1 MKSKI
6 HESQK
11 TIKMM
16 SKKIILP
23 FVLLIGFSTFAQ
35 DHFSGISTSNRVG
48 ILNGTINPAEFSNL
62 SKKFEINFYGLS
74 FDVSNN
80 KIGFNDLTSDT
91 NLEDLIF
98 TGTEAANMRIDGQI
112 LGPSFAMKWRNWGFG
127 ITTKAN
133 VKFDVVDVD
142 TSLGNAIFNNNL
154 ALNSTFL
161 NQPGNQRLSGTSYG
175 EVGFSVARKI
185 YENDK
190 HKFDAGATLK
200 FLFPGSYSNFGL
212 SNLNGRI
219 TQNASGTYLTTDQPA
234 TLNIAYSGN
243 LADSFSNFDDYTKSI
258 FGGLNGVAT
267 DIGFTYQWKDGKD
280 KYKIKSGIAIR
291 NLGSMTFKDDNN
303 FNTNYTLDIRPT
315 PQNLQ
320 GLNLSLFDNI
330 NNLSDVE
337 DVLFNNNYLNID
349 DRKKTDF
356 RVNLPTLLTMYADFK
371 IVPKV
376 YITGFLQ
383 QKMKKDDG
391 NDQITARNIFSVTP
405 RVNLGFFEAY
415 LPVSTD
421 EISGTN
427 VGFGFRLAG
436 FYLGS
441 NSIITSLAD
450 GKQANFYTGYRFAF
464 L

>member
-1 MKSKI
+1 MKNTLLTLS
-6 HESQK
+6 
-11 TIKMM
+11 
-16 SKKIILP
+16 
-23 FVLLIGFSTFAQ
+23 LLIGFSASAQ
-35 DHFSGISTSNRVG
+35 DQFSGISTSNRVG
-48 ILNGTINPAEFSNL
+48 ILNGAINPAEFANL

-80 KIGFNDLTSDT
+80 KIGFNDLASDT

-98 TGTEAANMRIDGQI
+98 NGTESVNLRIDGQV
-112 LGPSFAMKWRNWGFG
+112 LGPSFAMKLGKWGFG

-133 VKFDVVDVD
+133 IKFDVVDVD

-154 ALNSTFL
+154 TLNNTLL
-161 NQPGNQRLSGTSYG
+161 NQTGNQRLSGISYG
-175 EVGFSVARKI
+175 EVGFSLARKI

-190 HKFDAGATLK
+190 HKFDAGITLK

-212 SNLNGRI
+212 SNLNGTI
-219 TQNASGTYLTTDQPA
+219 TRDASGNIILTTDQPA

-243 LADSFSNFDDYTKSI
+243 LADSFSNFDDYTKSV

-267 DIGFTYQWKDGKD
+267 DVGFNYQWKDGKNR
-280 KYKIKSGIAIR
+280 YKIKSGLAIR
-291 NLGSMTFKDDNN
+291 NIGSMTFKDDNN
-303 FNTNYTLDIRPT
+303 YNTNYTLSIPSSN
-315 PQNLQ
+315 P
-320 GLNLSLFDNI
+320 LNLSLFENI
-330 NNLSDVE
+330 NNLSEVE
-337 DVLFNNNYLNID
+337 DLLIGRGYITRD
-349 DRKKTDF
+349 DKNKTDF

-371 IVPKV
+371 IVSKV
-376 YITGFLQ
+376 FVTGYLQ
-383 QKMKKDDG
+383 QKMNNDDG

-405 RVNLGFFEAY
+405 RVNLGFFEAF

-421 EISGTN
+421 DISGTN

-441 NSIITSLAD
+441 NSIFTSLAD
-450 GKQANFYTGYRFAF
+450 GKQANFYTGYRLAF

>member
-1 MKSKI
+1 MK
-6 HESQK
+6 K
-11 TIKMM
+11 TLIT
-16 SKKIILP
+16 LC
-23 FVLLIGFSTFAQ
+23 LLVGFSASAQ
-35 DHFSGISTSNRVG
+35 DQFSGISTSNRVG
-48 ILNGTINPAEFSNL
+48 ILNGAINPAEFANL
-62 SKKFEINFYGLS
+62 SNKFEINFYGLS

-80 KIGFNDLTSDT
+80 KIGFNDLTSNT

-98 TGTEAANMRIDGQI
+98 TGTESANLRIDGQI
-112 LGPSFAMKWRNWGFG
+112 LGPSFAMKWRKWGFG

-133 VKFDVVDVD
+133 IKFDVVDVD

-154 ALNSTFL
+154 TLNTTLL
-161 NQPGNQRLSGTSYG
+161 NQTGNQRLSGTSYG
-175 EVGFSVARKI
+175 EIGFSVARKI

-190 HKFDAGATLK
+190 HKFDAGITLK
-200 FLFPGSYSNFGL
+200 FLFPGSYSNFGF
-212 SNLNGRI
+212 SNLNGTI
-219 TQNASGTYLTTDQPA
+219 TQNSSGTFLTTDQPA
-234 TLNIAYSGN
+234 NLNIAYSGN

-267 DIGFTYQWKDGKD
+267 DIGFNYQWKDGKD

-291 NLGSMTFKDDNN
+291 NIGSMTFKDDNN
-303 FNTNYTLDIRPT
+303 YNTNYTLNIQPT
-315 PQNLQ
+315 IQNPL
-320 GLNLSLFDNI
+320 GLDLSLFENI
-330 NNLSDVE
+330 NNLSEVE
-337 DVLFNNNYLNID
+337 DVLFNNNYLNINNQN
-349 DRKKTDF
+349 KTDF

-371 IVPKV
+371 IVSKV
-376 YITGFLQ
+376 FITGYLQ

-391 NDQITARNIFSVTP
+391 NDQITARNIFSITP
-405 RVNLGFFEAY
+405 RVNLGFFEAF

-421 EISGTN
+421 DISGTN

-450 GKQANFYTGYRFAF
+450 GKQANIYTGYRLAF

>member
-1 MKSKI
+1 MKKLFITLS
-6 HESQK
+6 
-11 TIKMM
+11 
-16 SKKIILP
+16 L
-23 FVLLIGFSTFAQ
+23 VLCFSAIAQ

-48 ILNGTINPAEFSNL
+48 ILNGAINPAEFANL
-62 SKKFEINFYGLS
+62 SKKFEINFYGIS

-98 TGTEAANMRIDGQI
+98 TGTESANMRIDGQI
-112 LGPSFAMKWRNWGFG
+112 IGPSFAMKWRKWGFG

-133 VKFDVVDVD
+133 IKFDVVDVD
-142 TSLGNAIFNNNL
+142 TSLGNAIFNNDL
-154 ALNSTFL
+154 TLNTTFL
-161 NQPGNQRLSGTSYG
+161 NQSGNQRLSGTSYG

-190 HKFDAGATLK
+190 HKFDAGITLK

-219 TQNASGTYLTTDQPA
+219 TQNGSDAFLTTDQPA

-243 LADSFSNFDDYTKSI
+243 LADSFSNFDDYTKSV
-258 FGGLNGVAT
+258 FGGLNGVAA
-267 DIGFTYQWKDGKD
+267 DIGITYQWKDDKN

-303 FNTNYTLDIRPT
+303 YNSNYTLSIPT
-315 PQNLQ
+315 SNP
-320 GLNLSLFDNI
+320 LNLSLFENI
-330 NNLSDVE
+330 TNLSEVE
-337 DVLFNNNYLNID
+337 DVLFNNNYLSID
-349 DRKKTDF
+349 DQNKTDF

-383 QKMKKDDG
+383 QKMRNDDG
-391 NDQITARNIFSVTP
+391 NNQITARNLFSVTP

-415 LPVSTD
+415 IPVSSD

-450 GKQANFYTGYRFAF
+450 GKQANIYTGYRLAF

>member
-1 MKSKI
+1 MKKLFITLS
-6 HESQK
+6 
-11 TIKMM
+11 
-16 SKKIILP
+16 L
-23 FVLLIGFSTFAQ
+23 VLCFSAIAQ

-48 ILNGTINPAEFSNL
+48 ILNGAINPAEFANL
-62 SKKFEINFYGLS
+62 SKKFEINFYGIS

-98 TGTEAANMRIDGQI
+98 TGTESANMRIDGQI
-112 LGPSFAMKWRNWGFG
+112 IGPSFAMKWRKWGFG

-133 VKFDVVDVD
+133 IKFDVVDVD

-154 ALNSTFL
+154 TLNTTLL

-190 HKFDAGATLK
+190 HKFDAGITLK

-219 TQNASGTYLTTDQPA
+219 TQNGSGPFLTTDQPA

-243 LADSFSNFDDYTKSI
+243 LADSFSNFDDYTKSV
-258 FGGLNGVAT
+258 FGGLNGVAA
-267 DIGFTYQWKDGKD
+267 DIGITYQWKDDKN

-303 FNTNYTLDIRPT
+303 YNSNYTLSIPSSN
-315 PQNLQ
+315 P
-320 GLNLSLFDNI
+320 LNLSLFENTT
-330 NNLSDVE
+330 NLSEVE
-337 DVLFNNNYLNID
+337 DVLFNNNYLDID
-349 DRKKTDF
+349 DQNKTDF

-383 QKMKKDDG
+383 QKMKKDDA

-415 LPVSTD
+415 IPVSSD

-450 GKQANFYTGYRFAF
+450 GKQANIYTGYRLAF

>member
-1 MKSKI
+1 MKKLFITLS
-6 HESQK
+6 
-11 TIKMM
+11 
-16 SKKIILP
+16 L
-23 FVLLIGFSTFAQ
+23 VLSLSAVAQ
-35 DHFSGISTSNRVG
+35 DHYSGISTSNRVG
-48 ILNGTINPAEFSNL
+48 ILNGAINPAEFANL
-62 SKKFEINFYGLS
+62 SKKFEINFYGIS

-98 TGTEAANMRIDGQI
+98 TGTESANMRIDGQI
-112 LGPSFAMKWRNWGFG
+112 IGPSFAMKWRKWGFG

-133 VKFDVVDVD
+133 IKFDVVDVD

-154 ALNSTFL
+154 TLNSTLL

-190 HKFDAGATLK
+190 HKFDAGITLK

-219 TQNASGTYLTTDQPA
+219 TQNGSGAFLTTDQPA

-243 LADSFSNFDDYTKSI
+243 LADSFSNFDDYTKSV
-258 FGGLNGVAT
+258 FGGLNGAAA
-267 DIGFTYQWKDGKD
+267 DIGITYQWKDDKN
-280 KYKIKSGIAIR
+280 KYKIKSGLAIR

-303 FNTNYTLDIRPT
+303 YNSNYTLSIPSSN
-315 PQNLQ
+315 P
-320 GLNLSLFDNI
+320 LNLSLFENI
-330 NNLSDVE
+330 TNLSEVE
-337 DVLFNNNYLNID
+337 DVLFNNNYLSID
-349 DRKKTDF
+349 DQNKTDF

-383 QKMKKDDG
+383 QKIRKDDG

-415 LPVSTD
+415 IPVSSD

-441 NSIITSLAD
+441 NSIITSLSD
-450 GKQANFYTGYRFAF
+450 GKQANIYTGYRLAF

>member
-1 MKSKI
+1 MKKLFITLS
-6 HESQK
+6 
-11 TIKMM
+11 
-16 SKKIILP
+16 L
-23 FVLLIGFSTFAQ
+23 VLCFSAIAQ

-48 ILNGTINPAEFSNL
+48 ILNGSINPAEFANL
-62 SKKFEINFYGLS
+62 SKKFEINFYGVS

-98 TGTEAANMRIDGQI
+98 TGTESANMRIDGQI
-112 LGPSFAMKWRNWGFG
+112 LGPSFAMKWRKWGFG

-133 VKFDVVDVD
+133 IKFDVVDVD

-154 ALNSTFL
+154 TLNTTFL
-161 NQPGNQRLSGTSYG
+161 NQSGNQRLSGTSYG

-190 HKFDAGATLK
+190 HKFDAGVTLK

-212 SNLNGRI
+212 SNLNGLI
-219 TQNASGTYLTTDQPA
+219 TQNASGTFLTTDQPA

-243 LADSFSNFDDYTKSI
+243 LADSFSNFDDYTKSV
-258 FGGLNGVAT
+258 FGGLNGVAA
-267 DIGFTYQWKDGKD
+267 DIGITYQWKDDKN
-280 KYKIKSGIAIR
+280 KYKIKSGLAIR

-303 FNTNYTLDIRPT
+303 YNSNYTLSIPT
-315 PQNLQ
+315 SNP
-320 GLNLSLFDNI
+320 LNLSLFENI
-330 NNLSDVE
+330 NNLSEVE
-337 DVLFNNNYLNID
+337 NVLFNNNYLSID
-349 DRKKTDF
+349 DQNKTDF

-383 QKMKKDDG
+383 QKMRNDDG

-415 LPVSTD
+415 IPVSSD

-450 GKQANFYTGYRFAF
+450 GKQANIYTGYRLAF

>member
-1 MKSKI
+1 MKKS
-6 HESQK
+6 
-11 TIKMM
+11 
-16 SKKIILP
+16 
-23 FVLLIGFSTFAQ
+23 LLTLCLLVGLSAIAQ
-35 DHFSGISTSNRVG
+35 DQFSGISTSNRVG
-48 ILNGTINPAEFSNL
+48 ILNGTINPAEYTNL

-98 TGTEAANMRIDGQI
+98 NGTESVNLRIDGQI
-112 LGPSFAMKWRNWGFG
+112 LGPSFAMKWRKWGFG

-133 VKFDVVDVD
+133 IKFDVVDVD

-154 ALNSTFL
+154 TLNTTLL
-161 NQPGNQRLSGTSYG
+161 NQTGNQRLSGTSYG

-190 HKFDAGATLK
+190 HKFDAGITLK

-212 SNLNGRI
+212 SNLNGTI
-219 TQNASGTYLTTDQPA
+219 TQDPSGSFLTTDQPA

-243 LADSFSNFDDYTKSI
+243 LADSFSNFDDYTKSV

-267 DIGFTYQWKDGKD
+267 DIGFNYQWKDGKG
-280 KYKIKSGIAIR
+280 KYKIKSGLAIR
-291 NLGSMTFKDDNN
+291 NIGSMTFKDDNN
-303 FNTNYTLDIRPT
+303 YNTNYTLSIPSTNPLD
-315 PQNLQ
+315 
-320 GLNLSLFDNI
+320 LSLFENI
-330 NNLSDVE
+330 NNLSEVE
-337 DVLFNNNYLNID
+337 DVLFNNNYLDINNQN
-349 DRKKTDF
+349 KTDF

-371 IVPKV
+371 IVSKV
-376 YITGFLQ
+376 FVTGYLQ
-383 QKMKKDDG
+383 QKMNNDDG
-391 NDQITARNIFSVTP
+391 NDQITTRNIFSVTP
-405 RVNLGFFEAY
+405 RVNIGFFEAF

-421 EISGTN
+421 DISGTN
-427 VGFGFRLAG
+427 IGFGFRLAG

-450 GKQANFYTGYRFAF
+450 GKQANFYTGYRLAF

>member
-1 MKSKI
+1 MK
-6 HESQK
+6 K
-11 TIKMM
+11 T
-16 SKKIILP
+16 
-23 FVLLIGFSTFAQ
+23 LLTLSLLVGFSAIAQ
-35 DHFSGISTSNRVG
+35 DQFSGISTSNRVG
-48 ILNGTINPAEFSNL
+48 ILNGAINPAEFANL

-98 TGTEAANMRIDGQI
+98 TGTESVNLRIDGQI
-112 LGPSFAMKWRNWGFG
+112 LGPSFAMKLGKWGFG

-133 VKFDVVDVD
+133 IKFDVVDVD

-154 ALNSTFL
+154 NLSNI
-161 NQPGNQRLSGTSYG
+161 NQIGNQRLSGISYG

-190 HKFDAGATLK
+190 HKFDAGVTLK

-212 SNLNGRI
+212 SNLNGTI
-219 TQNASGTYLTTDQPA
+219 TQNANGIFLTTIPNQPA

-243 LADSFSNFDDYTKSI
+243 LADSFSNFDDYTKSV

-267 DIGFTYQWKDGKD
+267 DIGFNYQWKDGKGKG
-280 KYKIKSGIAIR
+280 KYKIKSGLAIR
-291 NLGSMTFKDDNN
+291 NIGSMTFKNDNN
-303 FNTNYTLDIRPT
+303 YNTNYTLNIQPNG
-315 PQNLQ
+315 QNQQ
-320 GLNLSLFDNI
+320 GLDLSLFENI

-337 DVLFNNNYLNID
+337 EVLIDKGYLIRD
-349 DRKKTDF
+349 DKNKTDF
-356 RVNLPTLLTMYADFK
+356 KVNLPTLLTMYADFK

-376 YITGFLQ
+376 YVTGYLQ
-383 QKMKKDDG
+383 QKMKNDDG

-421 EISGTN
+421 DISGTN

-450 GKQANFYTGYRFAF
+450 GKQANIYTGYRFAF

>member
-1 MKSKI
+1 M
-6 HESQK
+6 
-11 TIKMM
+11 
-16 SKKIILP
+16 KKIIL
-23 FVLLIGFSTFAQ
+23 FFSLQVGFCSFAQ

-48 ILNGTINPAEFSNL
+48 IINGAINPAEFANL

-98 TGTEAANMRIDGQI
+98 TGTESANMRIDGQI
-112 LGPSFAMKWRNWGFG
+112 IGPSLAMKWMKWGFG

-133 VKFDVVDVD
+133 IKFDVVDVD
-142 TSLGNAIFNNNL
+142 TALGNAIFYNNL
-154 ALNSTFL
+154 TLNTTLL
-161 NQPGNQRLSGTSYG
+161 NQTGNQRLSGTSYG
-175 EVGFSVARKI
+175 EVGFSVARNI

-190 HKFDAGATLK
+190 HKFDAGITVK

-212 SNLNGRI
+212 SNLKGTI
-219 TQNASGTYLTTDQPA
+219 TQDPSGSFLNTDQPA

-267 DIGFTYQWKDGKD
+267 DIGFNYQWKDGKD
-280 KYKIKSGIAIR
+280 KYKIKSGLAIR
-291 NLGSMTFKDDNN
+291 NIGSMTFKDDNN
-303 FNTNYTLDIRPT
+303 YNTNYILDIP
-315 PQNLQ
+315 
-320 GLNLSLFDNI
+320 LNNPLDLSLFENI
-330 NNLSDVE
+330 NNLSEVE
-337 DVLFNNNYLNID
+337 NILISNGYLTQTPI
-349 DRKKTDF
+349 KTDF
-356 RVNLPTLLTMYADFK
+356 KVNLPTLFTMYADFK

-376 YITGFLQ
+376 YVTGYLQ
-383 QKMKKDDG
+383 QKIKKDDA
-391 NDQITARNIFSVTP
+391 NEQITARNILSVTP
-405 RVNLGFFEAY
+405 RVNLGFFETFI
-415 LPVSTD
+415 PISTD
-421 EISGTN
+421 DISGTN

-441 NSIITSLAD
+441 NSIITSLSE
-450 GKQANFYTGYRFAF
+450 GKQANIYTGYRLAF